1 MPFHQLTL
9 PNSRAV
15 TLADGQTHLNVT
27 NSLRVLPGFS
37 GDVTVGL
44 KYPSDAPIY
53 WQLPPEFL
61 GDKVCPEMA
70 VGWRK
75 TE

>member
-1 MPFHQLTL
+1 MTLT
-9 PNSRAV
+9 
-15 TLADGQTHLNVT
+15 DDQTRLNVT

-53 WQLPPEFL
+53 WELPPEFL
-61 GDKVCPEMA
+61 GDKVGTECRAFVAALVVE
-70 VGWRK
+70 GWC
-75 TE
+75 TIIG